1 MDLHHD
7 PRVRE
12 IRKAYGEEN
21 EPWRLTRLVLACIV
35 QSAGEPDW
43 RRVRGHLAGKG
54 IELTP
59 AQLAEW
65 HRAHEDIVGLCR
77 EVGLIPPEPGGPTG
91 RPT

>member
-21 EPWRLTRLVLACIV
+21 DPWRLTRLVIGCIV
-35 QSAGEPDW
+35 EAGGEPDW
-43 RRVRGHLAGKG
+43 QRVRYHLAGKCL
-54 IELTP
+54 ELTP

-65 HRAHEDIVGLCR
+65 HRAHGDVVELCR
-77 EVGLIPPEPGGPTG
+77 EVGLIPS
-91 RPT
+91 